1 MHSVSAYRALMP
13 VGLLG
18 GGFLTW
24 LLMTHVFS
32 MAPWE
37 AAVAEDEFQSK
48 VQHVVNSPDGR
59 WTAFL
64 ILNRGM
70 DSTHDYEL
78 YVQPSGNSVLRRMV
92 AESWKFGPAESLDL
106 RWSADS
112 RQISAFVG
120 AKELTAIVSGMQR

>member
-1 MHSVSAYRALMP
+1 MFSLSSYRALMP
-13 VGLLG
+13 LGLIG

-24 LLMTHVFS
+24 FLMTQVWS

-64 ILNRGM
+64 CLNRTM
-70 DSTHDYEL
+70 DTHDYEL
-78 YVQPSGNSVLRRMV
+78 YVQPSGNSVLRRLI
-92 AESWKFGPAESLDL
+92 AESSSQAAPAFLDL
-106 RWSADS
+106 RWTADS
-112 RQISAFVG
+112 HQISAWVG
-120 AKELTAIVSGMQR
+120 PREISAIISGMQR